1 MTLFI
6 KQGKHCPQLTLRSFV
21 NNAWKC
27 LRNTIFSPT
36 KTLGYAMQCGI
47 CVGQI
52 GGFHSSLIQYREMLG
67 GQLYTYCRFMPCG
80 STIKKLSDNENIN
93 LKMPSFLWQGNLPNR
108 ASKIKRL
115 LARHDIHL
123 PRASVKLHLCL
134 LECTHSPTS

>member
-27 LRNTIFSPT
+27 LRNTILSPT

-47 CVGQI
+47 RVGQI
-52 GGFHSSLIQYREMLG
+52 GGFHSRLIVIQYREMLG

-93 LKMPSFLWQGNLPNR
+93 LKIDAQLFVARQLAQSGKQDKTFTCPS
-108 ASKIKRL
+108 
-115 LARHDIHL
+115 
-123 PRASVKLHLCL
+123 
-134 LECTHSPTS
+134 